1 MMALTETFNHTEHR
15 GITGK
20 KAQGVAFVDRSLF
33 HISQSTTRIWKSFLQ
48 RPCFGNVI
56 RQSCFGSRALAVATQ
71 LSWLIGG

>member
-20 KAQGVAFVDRSLF
+20 NTQGVGFVGRSLF

-48 RPCFGNVI
+48 RPYLGVVLG
-56 RQSCFGSRALAVATQ
+56 QSQPSFRG
-71 LSWLIGG
+71 

>member
-1 MMALTETFNHTEHR
+1 MMALTETFNHRVHT

-20 KAQGVAFVDRSLF
+20 KAQGMAFVGRSLF

-56 RQSCFGSRALAVATQ
+56 RQRASAVATQ